1 MEKLKIDVYIANL
14 LYSYDCVIVPDF
26 GGFVANYAPAQI
38 HAIQHKFTPPSK
50 KISFN
55 KNLTNNDGL
64 LGNHIAER
72 RSISYHEANELVKAF
87 VNRSLEGLKQGDKI
101 HIEKVGTLYLDP
113 EQNIQF
119 KAEESND
126 FLLDSFGLKSFRSSP
141 IKREGAE
148 ERIRERIKE
157 QAPIIKTQEKEKRRV
172 YWPAAALL
180 LVLFLSGFILN
191 WQFGWVNTEST
202 NLTYLG
208 HQTEEKPFYKTE
220 PVELETE
227 RLNFTEPAERSWPE
241 GYTAYDFPS
250 GESTAMVVEKEFEA
264 KTKRID
270 NTYTKES
277 ATSSRLRF
285 HVMGGC
291 FSQLSNAQG
300 LVNTLLNQGY
310 QARLLG
316 EYKNLHAVSYASF
329 AHRADAIRLLEK
341 VRNHHNEDA
350 WLLVREF

>member
-1 MEKLKIDVYIANL
+1 MEKVKIDVYIADL
-14 LYSYDCVIVPDF
+14 LYSYDCVIVPEF
-26 GGFVANYAPAQI
+26 GGFVANYAPAQV

-72 RSISYHEANELVKAF
+72 RSITYHEANELVKAF
-87 VNRSLEGLKQGDKI
+87 VNQSVSGLKQGDKI

-141 IKREGAE
+141 IKRAGAE
-148 ERIRERIKE
+148 ERIKEKIKE
-157 QAPIIKTQEKEKRRV
+157 QAPIIKTEEGEKRRV

-180 LVLFLSGFILN
+180 LVLVLSGFILN
-191 WQFGWVNTEST
+191 WQFGWVSADST

-208 HQTEEKPFYKTE
+208 HQAIEKPLYDLKS
-220 PVELETE
+220 VELETE
-227 RLNFTEPAERSWPE
+227 RLNLRSVEERTWPA
-241 GYTAYDFPS
+241 GYTAYDLPS
-250 GESTAMVVEKEFEA
+250 GEVTAMVVEKEIEGN
-264 KTKRID
+264 TKRID

>member
-1 MEKLKIDVYIANL
+1 MEKLKIDVYIADL

-55 KNLTNNDGL
+55 KNLTINDGL

-72 RSISYHEANELVKAF
+72 RSISYHEANELVRAF
-87 VNRSLEGLKQGDKI
+87 VDQSLEGLKQGDKI

-126 FLLDSFGLKSFRSSP
+126 FLLDSFGLKSFRTSP

-148 ERIRERIKE
+148 ERIREKIKE
-157 QAPIIKTQEKEKRRV
+157 QAPIIQTQERKKRRV

-191 WQFGWVNTEST
+191 WQFGWVEAPST
-202 NLTYLG
+202 NLSYLG
-208 HQTEEKPFYKTE
+208 HQAEEKPQYDAKLI
-220 PVELETE
+220 ELETE
-227 RLNFTEPAERSWPE
+227 RFSLAAAEKRSWPE
-241 GYTAYDFPS
+241 GYTAYDLPN
-250 GESTAMVVEKEFEA
+250 GEATAMVVEKKFEA

-316 EYKNLHAVSYASF
+316 EYKSLHAVSYASF
-329 AHRADAIRLLEK
+329 AHREDAIRLLEK